1 MKARTALLELFK
13 DSSEWRAFFRS
24 CCETSAFRLRSQAW
38 QFRDELKDRGNQ
50 TQADEVEDA
59 LLGLA
64 RELLPKIPAARWDSQ
79 WAHEL
84 CKAALARLAKCYA
97 ELSTT
102 EKEAVNLSA
111 QEVWDE
117 RMRAAG
123 LANDPAAFRV
133 ALKGWERAGLEAME
147 RVRAKGGAA

>member
-13 DSSEWRAFFRS
+13 ESHEWRAFFRS
-24 CCETSAFRLRSQAW
+24 CCETSAFRLRSQSW
-38 QFRDELKDRGNQ
+38 QFRDELRDRGYELL
-50 TQADEVEDA
+50 ADAVEDV

-64 RELLPKIPAARWDSQ
+64 RELLPETPAARWDSQ

-84 CKAALARLAKCYA
+84 CKDALTRIAKSYA
-97 ELSTT
+97 ELSTI

-111 QEVWDE
+111 QVVWDE
-117 RMRAAG
+117 RMHAAG

-133 ALKGWERAGLEAME
+133 ALKGWEQSGLEAME
-147 RVRAKGGAA
+147 RVRVRGGAA